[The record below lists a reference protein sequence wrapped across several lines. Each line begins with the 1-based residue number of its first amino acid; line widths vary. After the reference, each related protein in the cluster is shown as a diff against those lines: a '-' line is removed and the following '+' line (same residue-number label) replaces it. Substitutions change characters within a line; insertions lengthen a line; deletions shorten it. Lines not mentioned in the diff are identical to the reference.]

1 MAVLLLSNLLCHQ
14 KCSKLIHRAPPLP
27 IFEPHSPKT
36 SAMAKENQQP
46 GQSLLLLPKQSP
58 LPLLLSH
65 LSPLCI
71 PHPRLPVDY

>member
-1 MAVLLLSNLLCHQ
+1 
-14 KCSKLIHRAPPLP
+14 
-27 IFEPHSPKT
+27 
-36 SAMAKENQQP
+36 
-46 GQSLLLLPKQSP
+46 LLLPKQSP